1 MTLQN
6 VSFLAVFS
14 FDNLSFSW
22 DTCIQQPEHKNWG
35 SVKHY
40 SSLHMQGYN
49 ALKRKMLFDE
59 GMNFM
64 EHCFWSST
72 FINTEISN
80 ILAVW
85 QFFILWAFLS
95 YKEIL
100 LDLSNLTEY
109 CYTKEHRKWKMK
121 FLIMLSC
128 LWLMGMPYVSNAKS
142 RTLSYE
148 DYITNLRGC
157 CYFALWQFCYF
168 VI

>member
-1 MTLQN
+1 MKIGDQWSN
-6 VSFLAVFS
+6 Y
-14 FDNLSFSW
+14 LSW
-22 DTCIQQPEHKNWG
+22 
-35 SVKHY
+35 
-40 SSLHMQGYN
+40 HMQGYN
-49 ALKRKMLFDE
+49 ALKRKMLFNE
-59 GMNFM
+59 GMNFI

-100 LDLSNLTEY
+100 LDLSNLSEY

-157 CYFALWQFCYF
+157 CYFCVMTVLLFCYL
-168 VI
+168 VN